1 MKVALQF
8 AIVRFM
14 PFAETSEFA
23 NVGVL
28 AFAPKTGF
36 VGYKLAP
43 TRFKR
48 VTDFFDDLEGQLYQ
62 QAIANFEEELC
73 YIKNYAKDISGQ
85 ELVDVMHE
93 VTRTREGLMTFGDLS
108 VMITNDTTLALELL
122 FDRYIGRDFKD
133 TKEYREQQMVRVLRK
148 ELISNLTVRYK
159 EQSLN
164 TGFSKFKVPLVAKEA
179 NITKAIK
186 PLAFDQK
193 TPLALVDHGDRWIS
207 RVKHLLQANTLRDS
221 DFLFTIE
228 EPRSKKDEFLA
239 AFETVHT
246 GMKELG
252 VKVLPYKNKSEILKF
267 AEFDLDNLVDDFQLV
282 SK

>member
-1 MKVALQF
+1 MKIALQF

-23 NVGVL
+23 NVGIL

-43 TRFKR
+43 ARFRR
-48 VTDFFDDLEGQLYQ
+48 VTDFFDDLEGQLYK
-62 QAIANFEEELC
+62 QAIANFEDELC
-73 YIKNYAKDISGQ
+73 YVQNYANNISGQ
-85 ELVDVMHE
+85 ELVDIMQE

-108 VMITNDTTLALELL
+108 VMMTEDAELAVEQL
-122 FDRYIGRDFKD
+122 FDRFIGRDFKD

-164 TGFSKFKVPLVAKEA
+164 TGFSQFKMPLVAKEA
-179 NITKAIK
+179 DVIKAIK

-207 RVKHLLQANTLRDS
+207 RVKHLLQARTVQQD

-228 EPRSKKDEFLA
+228 EPRSKKDEFLT
-239 AFETVHT
+239 AFETVHN

-252 VKVLPYKNKSEILKF
+252 VKVLPYKNKQDILKF
-267 AEFDLDNLVDDFQLV
+267 AEFNVEHMVDDFQLV
-282 SK
+282 TN